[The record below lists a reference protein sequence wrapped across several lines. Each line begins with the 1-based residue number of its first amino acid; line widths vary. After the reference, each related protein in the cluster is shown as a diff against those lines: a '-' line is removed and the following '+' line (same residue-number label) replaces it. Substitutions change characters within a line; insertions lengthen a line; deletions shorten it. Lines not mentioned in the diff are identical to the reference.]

1 MNKNKILIA
10 LFSTILVTSTSCK
23 KQLDVSNDNQ
33 PAIGSTSTEP
43 GLLAL
48 ASGSIYKNGFYDLKS
63 TDGVYGRF
71 WTGATGFHE
80 MMGDVIGVEAA
91 NAYINQLGCP
101 NKVTWD
107 NATVVLNPSAVNTQY
122 ALLRSVNRA
131 SQQGANPTF
140 YEWAYMYSMI
150 VAANTVL
157 DITGRTK
164 FSGDVPTKKATLQAW
179 AYFWKGYAYSRIGS
193 IYYAGLIQNAFV
205 VEGQLTATNGNY
217 VTKDAI
223 ITEANSNLD
232 KATAAL
238 NLVTS
243 ASDYDEIISAL
254 IPDFCQVG
262 KGGALST
269 AEWKRNINTI
279 KARNIL
285 VNTPVASMTTAQW
298 NSILTLTNAGVLPT
312 DLIFTGRTS
321 NNGDFLTI
329 PGITAATIA
338 DKIQSSATS
347 TGTYKLSERWVQEF
361 KTGDQRRANNVRS
374 LNSGIGLFNTDRGN
388 SFNTRYTL
396 RNKGL
401 GLAGVVTYANTDEGA
416 NEITLCGTYEE
427 NALMKAEALIR
438 IGGQANIDAA
448 VLLINDVRNY
458 QGAGLT
464 NLGAGLTAAVAYE
477 ELRRERRIGLAF
489 KGLSFYDARRW
500 DIIDPSKSRTGC
512 VLITPAGVVNTNA
525 TINYGFLDYWDVP
538 DNELAYNPAASGSAP
553 VKNPKQ

>member
-10 LFSTILVTSTSCK
+10 LFSVFLVTATSCK

-33 PAIGSTSTEP
+33 PSISSTATEP

-71 WTGATGFHE
+71 WSGATGFHE
-80 MMGDVIGVEAA
+80 MMGDIIGVEAA
-91 NAYINQLGCP
+91 NAYINQIGCP

-131 SQQGANPTF
+131 SQQGSNPTF
-140 YEWAYMYSMI
+140 YEWAYMYNMI
-150 VAANTVL
+150 VAANTIL
-157 DITGRTK
+157 DITSRTK
-164 FSGDVPTKKATLQAW
+164 FSGDAATKKATVQAW
-179 AYFWKGYAYSRIGS
+179 AYWWKGYAYSRIGS

-217 VTKDAI
+217 VTKEAI
-223 ITEANSNLD
+223 ITEANANLD
-232 KATAAL
+232 KAAAAL
-238 NLVTS
+238 NLATS
-243 ASDYDEIISAL
+243 TPDYEEIVAAL

-262 KGGALST
+262 KGGVLST

-298 NSILTLTNAGVLPT
+298 NSILTLTNAGVQAG
-312 DLIFTGRTS
+312 DLIFTGRTDA
-321 NNGDFLTI
+321 NGDFLGT
-329 PGITAATIA
+329 TIA
-338 DKIQSSATS
+338 DKVQSSATA
-347 TGTYKLSERWVQEF
+347 TNTYKLSERWVQEF
-361 KTGDQRRANNVRS
+361 RAGDQRRANNVRT

-388 SFNTRYTL
+388 SFNTRYSL
-396 RNKGL
+396 RNRGL
-401 GLAGVVTYANTDEGA
+401 GLAGVVTYANTDAGA
-416 NEITLCGTYEE
+416 NEISLCGTYEE
-427 NALMKAEALIR
+427 NTLMKAEALIR
-438 IGGQANIDAA
+438 IGGQANIDQA
-448 VLLINDVRNY
+448 VGLIDAVRAY
-458 QGAGLT
+458 QGAGLPAT
-464 NLGAGLTAAVAYE
+464 ATGLTAVVAYE

-489 KGLSFYDARRW
+489 KGFSFYDARRW